1 MKENQKNFIFE
12 KFNDCATTYALGLK
26 IWCEENPDLT
36 LDQVLEKAKSV
47 STDEHF
53 DNFDKAANFLRTNA
67 EFLEVKLA

>member
-26 IWCEENPDLT
+26 LTCEDNPSLT
-36 LDQVLEKAKSV
+36 LDEVLEKVKSV

-53 DNFDKAANFLRTNA
+53 ANFDKAADFLRTNA